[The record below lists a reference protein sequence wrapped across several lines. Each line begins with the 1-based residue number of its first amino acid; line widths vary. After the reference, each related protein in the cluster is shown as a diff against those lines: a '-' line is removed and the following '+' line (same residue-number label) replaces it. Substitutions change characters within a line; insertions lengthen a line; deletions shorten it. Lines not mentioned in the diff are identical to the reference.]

1 MYEGR
6 NGITQDTPKRIMFGA
21 GTIHK
26 GLVYDNQSKTWNF
39 AETLVGATNGGS
51 KFSIVPEIHK
61 IALDGANVNVKG
73 LTVKTGETAEM
84 EISFGEFTTD
94 LLMSAVLGTSEF
106 EDDYELIHPKAD
118 IEEGDYW
125 DNIAFVG
132 RTLEGK
138 NIVVIMENALC
149 TSGFSSEG
157 KNKTEGTT
165 SIKFECHASLENG
178 EFDILPY
185 HIYLPY
191 EEE

>member
-1 MYEGR
+1 M
-6 NGITQDTPKRIMFGA
+6 NFVSGITENTPKRIMFGA

-26 GLVYDNQSKTWNF
+26 GLTYDADNGWNF
-39 AETLVGATNGGS
+39 VETLVGATNGGS

-84 EISFGEFTTD
+84 EINFGEFTTD
-94 LLMSAVLGTSEF
+94 LIRSAVLGVVNDF
-106 EDDYELIHPKAD
+106 QDDYEIISSKER

-132 RTLEGK
+132 RTVDGK
-138 NIVVIMENALC
+138 AVIVIMENALC

-165 SIKFECHASLENG
+165 SIKFECHATLDEG
-178 EFDILPY
+178 QDKLPY
-185 HIYLPY
+185 YIYLPKV
-191 EEE
+191 EE